1 MFDWNLFFILVLVS
15 IPGTV
20 FAARVGVGTIE
31 RLIASGGIDQ
41 KLPPKNILLVL
52 AAVQLLVLA
61 AIAAAIGTTLADRVG
76 LAAPVFQAASA
87 GDPIWPG
94 IRAQLAPAIVLG
106 LVGALVFLVAYY
118 AYFRPRLDI
127 DTVHATED
135 LRGELGLW
143 GRIFYGAIVEEILV
157 RWGLMTLFLWI
168 LSLIAGSLTPLVYWA
183 AILLAG
189 LLFAL
194 GHIPGSLAAGAKK
207 TPMFYAATLFLNG
220 WASLIFGWLFWQHG
234 LVAAMLAHALLHL
247 LWHPLEKRARYRF
260 NLQTNG

>member
-1 MFDWNLFFILVLVS
+1 MFDWNLFFIFVVVS
-15 IPGTV
+15 IPGAV
-20 FAARVGVGTIE
+20 FAARGGMATIE
-31 RLIASGGIDQ
+31 RLIASGRIDQ
-41 KLPPKNILLVL
+41 KLPPKNVLLVL

-61 AIAAAIGTTLADRVG
+61 AIGAAIGTTLADRVG

-87 GDPIWPG
+87 GNPVWPE
-94 IRAQLAPAIVLG
+94 IRAQLAPALVMG

-118 AYFRPRLDI
+118 GYFRPRLDK
-127 DTVHATED
+127 DTVHTTED
-135 LRGELGLW
+135 LRGAIGLW

-168 LSLIAGSLTPLVYWA
+168 LSLIVESLTPIVYWIS
-183 AILLAG
+183 ILLAG

-207 TPMFYAATLFLNG
+207 TPMFYTATLFLNG

-234 LVAAMLAHALLHL
+234 LEAAIMAHALLHL
-247 LWHPLEKRARYRF
+247 LWYPLEKRTRAA
-260 NLQTNG
+260 

>member
-1 MFDWNLFFILVLVS
+1 MFDWNQFLILVLVS
-15 IPGTV
+15 IPGAV
-20 FAARVGVGTIE
+20 FAASAGLGTLE
-31 RLIASGGIDQ
+31 RLISNGGIDQ
-41 KLPPKNILLVL
+41 KVPPKNVLLVL
-52 AAVQLLVLA
+52 AAVQSLVLA
-61 AIAAAIGTTLADRVG
+61 AIAAAIGTALADRVG
-76 LAAPVFQAASA
+76 LAAPVFQAAST

-94 IRAQLAPAIVLG
+94 VRAQWASALGIG

-118 AYFRPRLDI
+118 GYFRPRLDI

-135 LRGELGLW
+135 LRGAIGLW

-157 RWGLMTLFLWI
+157 RWGLMTVFLWI
-168 LSLIAGSLTPLVYWA
+168 LSLIADPLTPLVIWI

-194 GHIPGSLAAGAKK
+194 GHIPGSLAAGARK

-247 LWHPLEKRARYRF
+247 LWYPLERRTRRMRR
-260 NLQTNG
+260 T

>member
-1 MFDWNLFFILVLVS
+1 MFNWNLFFILVLVS
-15 IPGTV
+15 IPGAV
-20 FAARVGVGTIE
+20 FAARGGLGTLE
-31 RLIASGGIDQ
+31 RLTAMGNINQ
-41 KLPPKNILLVL
+41 KLPPKNVLLAL
-52 AAVQLLVLA
+52 TAVQSLVLA
-61 AIAAAIGTTLADRVG
+61 AIAAAIGTALADRVG
-76 LAAPVFQAASA
+76 LTAPVFQAASA

-94 IRAQLAPAIVLG
+94 IRAHWAAALVMG

-118 AYFRPRLDI
+118 GYFRPRLDKE
-127 DTVHATED
+127 TVRVTEN
-135 LRGELGLW
+135 LRDAIGLW

-168 LSLIAGSLTPLVYWA
+168 LSLIADPLSPLDYWI
-183 AILLAG
+183 AIILAG

-234 LVAAMLAHALLHL
+234 LLAAMLAHALLHI
-247 LWHPLEKRARYRF
+247 LWHPLEKRTMEK
-260 NLQTNG
+260 NVPD

>member
-1 MFDWNLFFILVLVS
+1 MFNWNLFFILVLVS
-15 IPGTV
+15 IPGAM
-20 FAARVGVGTIE
+20 FAARSGLGTLE
-31 RLIASGGIDQ
+31 RLAATGSIDQ
-41 KLPPKNILLVL
+41 KLPSKTVLLAL
-52 AAVQLLVLA
+52 AAVQSLVLA
-61 AIAAAIGTTLADRVG
+61 AIAAAIGTALAGRVG

-94 IRAQLAPAIVLG
+94 MRAQWASALVMGLA
-106 LVGALVFLVAYY
+106 GALVFLVAYY
-118 AYFRPRLDI
+118 GYFRPRLDK
-127 DTVHATED
+127 DTVQVTED
-135 LRGELGLW
+135 LRGAFGLW

-168 LSLIAGSLTPLVYWA
+168 LSLIADPLTPLVIWI

-207 TPMFYAATLFLNG
+207 TSMFYAATLFLNG

-234 LVAAMLAHALLHL
+234 LLAAMLAHAMLHL
-247 LWHPLEKRARYRF
+247 LWYPLEKRTRA
-260 NLQTNG
+260 T

>member
-1 MFDWNLFFILVLVS
+1 MFNWNLFFILVLVS
-15 IPGTV
+15 IPGAV
-20 FAARVGVGTIE
+20 FAARGGLGTLE
-31 RLIASGGIDQ
+31 RITAMGSISQ
-41 KLPPKNILLVL
+41 KLPPKNVLLALATVQSLVL
-52 AAVQLLVLA
+52 AT
-61 AIAAAIGTTLADRVG
+61 IAAAIGTALAGRVG

-94 IRAQLAPAIVLG
+94 IRAHWAAALVMG

-118 AYFRPRLDI
+118 GYFRPRLDTE
-127 DTVHATED
+127 TVLVTEN
-135 LRGELGLW
+135 LREAIGLW

-168 LSLIAGSLTPLVYWA
+168 LSLIADPLSPLDYWI

-234 LVAAMLAHALLHL
+234 LLAAMLAHALLHI
-247 LWHPLEKRARYRF
+247 LWHPLEKRIRVV
-260 NLQTNG
+260 